1 LSRFCLT
8 VTLVWLAGGCADPV
22 RDAAVAD
29 LGSEAPG
36 VPVGP
41 LHRPGQPCLACH
53 GAGDASAFTVA
64 GTVYARE
71 KSKTPL
77 NDVTVRLIDAAGR
90 RFDSVTNCA
99 GNFFVRPTE
108 FVVQYPLW
116 VTLAVE
122 EHTLDME
129 SPVFR
134 EGSCAPCH
142 RDPKGRDS
150 AGPVYFLLDE
160 DQDLPPKHYCP

>member
-1 LSRFCLT
+1 MVVMLGFSG
-8 VTLVWLAGGCADPV
+8 ACADPV
-22 RDAAVAD
+22 RDAAIAE
-29 LGSEAPG
+29 LGAESPG

-53 GAGDASAFTVA
+53 GSGDVSVFSVA

-71 KSKTPL
+71 GTSTPL
-77 NDVTVRLIDAAGR
+77 NDVTVRLIDAAGQK
-90 RFDSVTNCA
+90 FDAATNCA
-99 GNFFVRPTE
+99 GNFFVRPSELT
-108 FVVQYPLW
+108 VQYPLW
-116 VTLAVE
+116 VTLAVGD
-122 EHTLDME
+122 HTIDME

-142 RDPKGRDS
+142 LAPKGPAS

-160 DQDLPPKHYCP
+160 DQDLPAKHYCR

>member
-1 LSRFCLT
+1 MVACF
-8 VTLVWLAGGCADPV
+8 AGACADPV
-22 RDAAVAD
+22 RDAAIAD
-29 LGSEAPG
+29 LGAESPG

-53 GAGDASAFTVA
+53 NADEASAFSVA

-71 KSKTPL
+71 GTHTPL
-77 NDVTVRLIDAAGR
+77 KDVGVRLVDAAGR
-90 RFDSVTNCA
+90 KFDATTNCA
-99 GNFFVRPTE
+99 GNFFVRPSE

-116 VTLAVE
+116 VTLAVG
-122 EHTLDME
+122 EHTIDME

-142 RDPKGRDS
+142 SDPKGPAS

-160 DQDLPPKHYCP
+160 DQDLPPKHYCR